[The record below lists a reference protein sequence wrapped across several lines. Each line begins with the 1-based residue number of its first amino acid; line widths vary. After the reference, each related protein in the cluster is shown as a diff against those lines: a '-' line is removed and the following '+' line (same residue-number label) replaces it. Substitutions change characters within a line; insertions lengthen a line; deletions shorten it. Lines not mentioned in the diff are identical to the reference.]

1 MEPLPV
7 ELLQRVGVVT
17 ALLFSLA
24 LVFFIDRPSTF
35 GARLRRRFVL
45 GVPWGTLVSAGF
57 VLAVYL
63 FLQGGYE
70 YWYSPVTIPFRAW
83 SYFYPLGIASAAFSH
98 SGAGH
103 LIGNLVGT
111 LTLAPLAEYAWGHFP
126 RERGSQS
133 FGSLRTNPYVRA
145 FAVFPAAVLVVG
157 LLTSM
162 FAIGPIIGFSG
173 VVFAF
178 AGVALVN
185 YPLGTVVALV
195 GGGALRLVYNTLL
208 RPVVTASGRPGYIT
222 PWWADIAIQGH
233 ALGLL
238 LGVLLGLVIVRA
250 RSRDDRPSARR
261 LWLGTILVAVEQSLW
276 AVYWFR
282 GGETYVLYRAVGVML
297 VAALAL
303 VVVFAVVARDDPLL
317 TWDPGGESEA
327 QSAFGSRTKS
337 GDGGAVRNWQVAAVV
352 LLLSTAAVAGPAVPA
367 NLFTAGSGELPGE
380 ERNVRDYEVT
390 YAEDVENGLVAV
402 VDVEAFG
409 ETTAVNT
416 SGVIVRSERRGIWTT
431 AVTKG
436 RLAFDGQVAVR
447 LGGVGWRET
456 VYAERDGWNVL
467 GNGTA
472 YRVALGDN
480 ESGRVVYTSD
490 PVTAAPTLANRNVSV
505 VPTRN
510 GYFLRVD
517 RGNQSLSAQ
526 MPAKNESV
534 TVNGLTFTRNE
545 SRVFVGYDGTRLQLL
560 AKETYE

>member
-7 ELLQRVGVVT
+7 ELLQRVGVVA
-17 ALLFSLA
+17 ALVISLA
-24 LVFFIDRPSTF
+24 VASALDRPSAL

-45 GVPWGTLVSAGF
+45 GVPWGTLVTVGL

-63 FLQGGYE
+63 FLQGGYGN
-70 YWYSPVTIPFRAW
+70 WYSPVTIPFRAW

-98 SGAGH
+98 GGAGH
-103 LIGNLVGT
+103 LVGNLVGT

-126 RERGSQS
+126 RERGAHS
-133 FGSLRTNPYVRA
+133 FGSPRTNPYVRA
-145 FAVFPAAVLVVG
+145 FVVFPVVVVAVG
-157 LLTSM
+157 LLTSA

-185 YPLGTVVALV
+185 YPLGTVVALAA
-195 GGGALRLVYNTLL
+195 GGALRLVYNAL
-208 RPVVTASGRPGYIT
+208 RAPVLTASGRPGYIT

-238 LGVLLGLVIVRA
+238 IGVLVGLVIVRA
-250 RSRDDRPSARR
+250 RTRDGRPSARR
-261 LWLGTILVAVEQSLW
+261 LWLGTLLFAVEQSLW

-282 GGETYVLYRAVGVML
+282 GGETYVLYRAAGVIL

-303 VVVFAVVARDDPLL
+303 VVVFAAVARDDPLF
-317 TWDPGGESEA
+317 TWELLGD
-327 QSAFGSRTKS
+327 S
-337 GDGGAVRNWQVAAVV
+337 GVVRNWQVAAGV
-352 LLLSTAAVAGPAVPA
+352 LLLSTAAIAGPAVPA
-367 NLFTAGSGELPGE
+367 NLFTAESGDLPGE
-380 ERNVRDYEVT
+380 ELMVRDYEVT

-416 SGVIVRSERRGIWTT
+416 SGVIVRSEERGIWTT
-431 AVTKG
+431 TVTKG
-436 RLAFDGQVAVR
+436 RLAFDGQAAVR

-456 VYAERDGWNVL
+456 VYAQRDGWNVL

-472 YRVALGDN
+472 YRVALGDK

-490 PVTAAPTLANRNVSV
+490 PVTAAPTLAERNVTV
-505 VPTRN
+505 VPTENR
-510 GYFLRVD
+510 YLLRVD
-517 RGNQSLSAQ
+517 RGNDSLSTR

-534 TVNGLTFTRNE
+534 TLDGLTFTRND
-545 SRVFVGYDGTRLQLL
+545 SRVFVSYDGTRLQLL